1 MYLES
6 GSLVETDMPM
16 GNGCGC
22 PSSCSGSYNEGA
34 FEVAQTTTEEEY
46 TRVFEIQVH
55 NDSYHII

>member
-46 TRVFEIQVH
+46 T
-55 NDSYHII
+55 